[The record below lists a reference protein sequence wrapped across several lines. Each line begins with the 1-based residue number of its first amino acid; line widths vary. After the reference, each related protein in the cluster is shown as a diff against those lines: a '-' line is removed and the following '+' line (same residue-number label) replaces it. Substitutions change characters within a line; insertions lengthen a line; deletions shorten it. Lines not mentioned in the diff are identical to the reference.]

1 LFYNPQLF
9 KVKNYKLV
17 PYIYNRP
24 EDAGRA
30 TRGFLVVSG
39 MLAKEH
45 VTIIVNHLPSRGAPS
60 YARENGGLQLRAV
73 KDSLQK
79 DDPRD
84 AARKRLLKILK
95 DWAQLK
101 GIREDIEYLKGI
113 AERAAGNM
121 SFNQIS
127 LSRLNSLY
135 NAFLQQSKDIRTAK
149 QLSVSQS

>member
-1 LFYNPQLF
+1 MDEKKQLI
-9 KVKNYKLV
+9 KRWHSILNSLGIDNTTKQILLAQY
-17 PYIYNRP
+17 
-24 EDAGRA
+24 G
-30 TRGFLVVSG
+30 VSSSTE
-39 MLAKEH
+39 LE
-45 VTIIVNHLPSRGAPS
+45 VW
-60 YARENGGLQLRAV
+60 QL
-73 KDSLQK
+73 KQLCNSLQK

-113 AERAAGNM
+113 AERAASNM
-121 SFNQIS
+121 SFNRIS

-149 QLSVSQS
+149 QLSANQPQ